1 MSPVDN
7 LSTNNTQAEDTEDEV
22 VSRSAA
28 SKLFDIR
35 YLIGALFT
43 LYGVVLIV
51 VGLFDND
58 AEIAKAAGIAINLW
72 TGIGMLIVGLL
83 FLTWARL
90 RPVQPAAGASESA
103 S

>member
-1 MSPVDN
+1 M
-7 LSTNNTQAEDTEDEV
+7 

-58 AEIAKAAGIAINLW
+58 AEIAKAAGVAINLW
-72 TGIGMLIVGLL
+72 TGVGMLVVGLL
-83 FLTWARL
+83 FLAWARL
-90 RPVQPAAGASESA
+90 RPVQPAGEPSTA
-103 S
+103 

>member
-1 MSPVDN
+1 MDKS
-7 LSTNNTQAEDTEDEV
+7 SAKNTQDTQDTGDTDEEV

-58 AEIAKAAGIAINLW
+58 AEIAKAAGVAINLW

-83 FLTWARL
+83 FLAWARL
-90 RPVQPAAGASESA
+90 RPVQPAGGQSA
-103 S
+103 A